1 MFKKLS
7 GLLITAILAV
17 SIPTTVLAAHHH
29 HHRHHRRYHP
39 EVRVRNGVI
48 AGAIL
53 GAVIADHDNRSYD

>member
-39 EVRVRNGVI
+39 EVRVRNGII